1 MSLPMLSSRVSLAW
15 LRHRVGVV
23 KQEHGDLFVILFS
36 DTHRPMNARSRLLPF
51 HLPGRDLDA
60 LALSSI
66 TALNRQSALSVENF
80 PSLA

>member
-1 MSLPMLSSRVSLAW
+1 
-15 LRHRVGVV
+15 
-23 KQEHGDLFVILFS
+23 
-36 DTHRPMNARSRLLPF
+36 MNARRRLLPF